1 MTNKIDTIKA
11 LQLINEALEQPGKRL
26 EAYRAFHRF
35 SLNNQML
42 AAYQLAGMGLNP
54 TPIKTFNQ
62 WKEYGRSVKK
72 GEKAIGLLMPMVI
85 NLKGVDEETG
95 EEKVIGQ
102 RKIFVEKNYWF
113 ALSQTKEY
121 KQDKKKTAKKLEE
134 DAPEWDYKKVLKAF
148 KIKQIDFAI
157 VNGNAQG
164 YTSEKGIAINPLAKF
179 PVKTMI
185 HEIAHNLLGH
195 LDSVKYGDNSLQEAE
210 AEITTYL
217 VISSLGLEGLEY
229 SRHYIQSWLKGAK
242 FPEASAQKCITTA
255 GKILE
260 AGKIEIKSNRRA
272 A

>member
-1 MTNKIDTIKA
+1 MVNKLDTIKA
-11 LQLINEALEQPGKRL
+11 LQLIKEALEQPGKRL
-26 EAYRAFHRF
+26 GAYRAFHRF

-42 AAYQLAGMGLNP
+42 AAYQLATMGLAP

-72 GEKAIGLLMPMVI
+72 GEKAIGLLMPMII
-85 NLKGVDEETG
+85 NIKSIDEETG
-95 EEKVIGQ
+95 EEKITGT

-121 KQDKKKTAKKLEE
+121 GQDKKKTLKKLEE
-134 DAPEWDYKKVLKAF
+134 DAPEWSYKKVLKAF
-148 KIKQIDFAI
+148 KIKQIDFNI
-157 VNGNAQG
+157 IEGNAQG
-164 YTSEKGIAINPLAKF
+164 YTSKKGIAINPLAKF

-195 LDSVKYGDNSLQEAE
+195 LDSIKYADNSLQEAE

-229 SRHYIQSWLKGAK
+229 SRHYVQTWLKGAK

-260 AGKIEIKSNRRA
+260 AGKVEKKDNRRA